1 MGAFWLAKQT
11 TFIVGICVITAI
23 AAGAQYLG
31 LPLMLYV
38 WEFAVDLKVLLVA
51 ALAFYLWRKS
61 ASLQDIITI
70 VGFKRWNWKRYAGW
84 FFASLLISSI
94 VVGLG
99 FLLKQVKY
107 ADLENAATIALAICF
122 DIPAILFFSITTIFL
137 EELIFRGFLLT
148 ELLKGKSLFA
158 SIAISSVIWT
168 IFKSTEIV
176 DIETPNLLAISSIL
190 LFSFSIG
197 SISAILFRSHQ
208 TLWPA
213 YFFRVG
219 VSIFIPAILGNFAQ
233 DADNFFEAKSVLFLG
248 DGIVVSILLLAI
260 FVLIVHDY
268 QKKGVSAQVNA

>member
-1 MGAFWLAKQT
+1 MIA
-11 TFIVGICVITAI
+11 AI

-31 LPLMLYV
+31 LPLMVYI
-38 WEFAVDLKVLLVA
+38 WEFAVDLKVFLAA

-61 ASLQDIITI
+61 ASLQEIITI
-70 VGFKRWNWKRYAGW
+70 VGFKRWNWKRYAGL

-94 VVGLG
+94 VVGIG
-99 FLLKQVKY
+99 SLLKQVKY

-158 SIAISSVIWT
+158 SIVISSLIWT
-168 IFKSTEIV
+168 IFESSEVVDVEI
-176 DIETPNLLAISSIL
+176 PSLLAISSIL

-197 SISAILFRSHQ
+197 SISAILFRAHQ

-219 VSIFIPAILGNFAQ
+219 ASIFFPAILGNFAQ

-248 DGIVVSILLLAI
+248 DGIVISIFLFAVFTLLV
-260 FVLIVHDY
+260 FRFRKQSPIV
-268 QKKGVSAQVNA
+268 A